1 MIMHNHLFTYFFLVG
16 LLLAL
21 SLPASGQRS
30 VEEGGFPGYSSLL
43 APEKLYLHTDR
54 EVYNIG
60 DTIWFRGYLE
70 NVSDLAEYPACNYLY
85 VDLFSSKWEMNRRL
99 NAFQETSRLRA
110 RVKIKRD
117 KDGFFSGY
125 LPLTE
130 DLNTGL
136 ATLRAYSYWMLNG
149 DPAYMFSK
157 NIELRNPMKD
167 AFVEG
172 LKRVKFTDQQ
182 TYNEL
187 GVENPFRH
195 DILNKNGKNKE
206 KRSEADLDLQ
216 FLPESGHYLA
226 GRPAVFGV
234 KALNPDGLGVP
245 VKGEIY
251 ADGVRLAE
259 FMTNDLGMGRVE
271 FTVPAGTKT
280 LQALAETQVEQFQFK
295 GNLPLPEEKA
305 VILAV
310 LPDTLGV
317 SLRVAEQGLD
327 LPDST
332 FLIVYD
338 RTEIVLRS
346 EYADCGAGKRVYYRE
361 LRPGINNVAVVD
373 ADGNVYAERP
383 FFVFP
388 HERVNCTFA
397 FDKPSYGKREKVSA
411 TVTLFDDAGQP
422 LNGDFSLSV
431 TDEVFAPYSAE
442 GHSIESWMLL
452 GSELKGLIEKPQ
464 RYFND
469 SIPLAQR
476 IEDIDALLL
485 TQGWRYY
492 DLERILQNRT
502 ERPRYGKEY
511 TQSLSGYVTGVL
523 GRKTKHATLCFIAQ
537 KIGYSQI
544 ADIDSTAYFALSN
557 LDFPD
562 STQFIVGA
570 QGKGKSFKKWYA
582 PILNPEYFAAEYP
595 YPQYLKFRGYD
606 AEYGQ
611 FAQQSYYAE
620 DGSLVYS
627 LAPARIIAQRPN
639 ISPYPNDNFRPGQ
652 YRDEKMLEPYHAYDL
667 ITYIATTCNGIRLL
681 DGALVGAPF
690 FISSRM
696 QMIKLYSP
704 VVFYMNGV
712 QVSQEDLEA
721 LMVSDIDALVYID
734 GAQATKY
741 AHVEPRA
748 DYDEY
753 YTAMKPSPVI
763 LISGKFPV
771 RKASNIT
778 ADRPLGWQQPARFYV
793 PRYESD
799 IAKKRFE
806 PMRAT
811 LHWEPNLRFENG
823 TAHFEFYTSD
833 HQVPYRII
841 LEGLTPK
848 KRPVSVNCLK

>member
-1 MIMHNHLFTYFFLVG
+1 MNSFYYRRAYYVIIMLFFLTIHEDG
-16 LLLAL
+16 LAQSADAIRFSAWSRLL
-21 SLPASGQRS
+21 S
-30 VEEGGFPGYSSLL
+30 
-43 APEKLYLHTDR
+43 PEKTYLHIDR

-60 DTIWFRGYLE
+60 DTIWLRGYLDNCSE
-70 NVSDLAEYPACNYLY
+70 ISEFSPCNYLY
-85 VDLFSSKWEMNRRL
+85 IELSSARWERNYYKGISE
-99 NAFQETSRLRA
+99 NKYQLRK
-110 RVKIKRD
+110 RIKVKRD
-117 KDGFFSGY
+117 TDGHFTGY
-125 LPLTE
+125 LALTE

-167 AFVEG
+167 DFVND
-172 LKRVKFTDQQ
+172 LKTANYSNQY
-182 TYNEL
+182 TYDEL

-195 DILNKNGKNKE
+195 DILNKSGKKKE

-216 FLPESGHYLA
+216 FLPESGRYLA
-226 GRPAVFGV
+226 ERPAVFGV

-295 GNLPLPEEKA
+295 KNLPLPEEKA

-523 GRKTKHATLCFIAQ
+523 GRKSKHATLCFVAQ
-537 KIGYSQI
+537 KIGFSQI

-570 QGKGKSFKKWYA
+570 QGKGKAFQKWHA
-582 PILNPEYFAAEYP
+582 PILNPEYFAADFT

-611 FAQQSYYAE
+611 YAQQSYYAE
-620 DGSLVYS
+620 DGSLVYT
-627 LAPARIIAQRPN
+627 LAPARIVAQKTN
-639 ISPYPNDNFRPGQ
+639 LSPYPSDEFKPEQ
-652 YRDEKMLEPYHAYDL
+652 YRSEEQLKPYESYDL
-667 ITYIATTCNGIRLL
+667 VTYIYTTCPGVHYRNGV
-681 DGALVGAPF
+681 LVGSSY
-690 FISSRM
+690 IVSSRM
-696 QMIKLYSP
+696 QPHTMYPPINI
-704 VVFYMNGV
+704 FMNGMKV
-712 QVSQEDLEA
+712 NQQDISGM
-721 LMVSDIDALVYID
+721 MVSDIDALVYIN
-734 GAQATKY
+734 GAGAAKY
-741 AHVEPRA
+741 DFGFGGETF
-748 DYDEY
+748 
-753 YTAMKPSPVI
+753 TARKSPPVVM
-763 LISGKFPV
+763 ISTRFPNRSAYNV
-771 RKASNIT
+771 T
-778 ADRPLGWQQPARFYV
+778 ADRPLGWQRPAHFYV

-799 IAKKRFE
+799 VARKRFE

-833 HQVPYRII
+833 HQVPYLII
-841 LEGLTPK
+841 TEGLTHE
-848 KRPVSVNCLK
+848 KRPVFVYKYF